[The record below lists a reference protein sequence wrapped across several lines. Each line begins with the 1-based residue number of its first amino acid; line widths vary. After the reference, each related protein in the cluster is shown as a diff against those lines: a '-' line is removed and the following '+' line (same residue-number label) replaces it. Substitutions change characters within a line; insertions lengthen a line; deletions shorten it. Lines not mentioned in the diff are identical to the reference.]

1 MPEGLKGVDRLGRAP
16 EAGLD
21 DLVPFIVLQ
30 QMRKM
35 SGVSQRSERRSD
47 LGQGNQRAAGN
58 DVRDPKTRWTS
69 LPRPVLDL
77 AWTLLCDCCPRKRLQ
92 KKVLGFDVVRREGEL
107 SKRKQLRPAPSTSTS
122 DPGYAPKTLSWSP
135 DTLLVRLLSSGH
147 TCAHDCRRANP
158 PRTMSSDKDLYKL
171 ELLSLVSRIS
181 QEILNHTSI
190 NDKSLAEFVISLHQK
205 SKTKDEFK
213 TKLDEV
219 GAGFEPAFVDT
230 LE

>member
-1 MPEGLKGVDRLGRAP
+1 
-16 EAGLD
+16 
-21 DLVPFIVLQ
+21 
-30 QMRKM
+30 
-35 SGVSQRSERRSD
+35 
-47 LGQGNQRAAGN
+47 
-58 DVRDPKTRWTS
+58 
-69 LPRPVLDL
+69 
-77 AWTLLCDCCPRKRLQ
+77 
-92 KKVLGFDVVRREGEL
+92 
-107 SKRKQLRPAPSTSTS
+107 
-122 DPGYAPKTLSWSP
+122 
-135 DTLLVRLLSSGH
+135 
-147 TCAHDCRRANP
+147 
-158 PRTMSSDKDLYKL
+158 MSSDKDLYKL